1 MSQLLL
7 LKNSVWEVGMATDKD
22 FLTQP
27 KLPSPP
33 CPPLLPKADRE
44 QRARK
49 HRRWVVG
56 GRAPEHQLGEVEG
69 SSRKGACG
77 KPVPG
82 GDTVYLPHTESN
94 EEGISLLV
102 QWLKL
107 CFPMGASLILGQG
120 GS

>member
-1 MSQLLL
+1 MGSKPSNYNQKHSLLDAKAAALRLDVSL
-7 LKNSVWEVGMATDKD
+7 LYLGDS
-22 FLTQP
+22 
-27 KLPSPP
+27 
-33 CPPLLPKADRE
+33 
-44 QRARK
+44 
-49 HRRWVVG
+49 RWVVG